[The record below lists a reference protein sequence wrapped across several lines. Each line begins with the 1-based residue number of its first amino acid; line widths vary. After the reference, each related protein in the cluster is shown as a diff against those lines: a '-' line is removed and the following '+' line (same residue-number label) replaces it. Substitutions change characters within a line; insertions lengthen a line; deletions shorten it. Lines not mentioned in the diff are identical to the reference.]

1 MVAALWIWIAALSG
15 LCVHAQSLSEL
26 GASDFSEATAKGT
39 WFVEFFSPHCPHCIH
54 FAPTWQKLAD
64 DYASLATSRDFHFAK
79 VDCTLNGDLCK
90 ENNVQYF
97 PFLQLYHQGSAIEIY
112 PPRERNWDKL
122 VEYITTQ
129 SEKYAPS
136 TTQVSVP
143 NPAGL
148 SIDMDGPALANAQKS
163 GQPLFIK
170 YYAPW
175 CPHCQHMAPAW
186 ERMASDLARQIN
198 VGEVNCDDHRDVCIE
213 NGVTSF
219 PTLVLYAHGN
229 AYEYHDD
236 RSLVS
241 LVGFAKKK
249 AGPMIRQAD
258 STQLENVLKEDPVAF
273 VYIHKDGTD
282 SAMDLLQDVAKKFL
296 DGIIFYTTD
305 DYHAL
310 RLFNLAPTDLPT
322 ALISKDGKHI
332 KYPSHSFANTE
343 QTQSSLTAWIQ
354 KEKFPLVSEVGP
366 GNAEE
371 ILRGEHMV
379 VLAVINKED
388 ESSYEKFKAMA
399 EDHSRHQKA
408 SSSLGHVL
416 FARLE
421 GRAWGDYAR
430 RAYSIPPNV
439 RPAVIIVDPI
449 NSRLFNHNAQ
459 GAMFAVDN
467 PEMLRSALRD
477 IADNKLTGISTLPFP
492 SRVGQKLQHGFNILR
507 THWLL
512 SGIGF
517 FAVAYIFF
525 RRMSRHHRSHILPT
539 VEEHKD

>member
-1 MVAALWIWIAALSG
+1 M
-15 LCVHAQSLSEL
+15 
-26 GASDFSEATAKGT
+26 
-39 WFVEFFSPHCPHCIH
+39 
-54 FAPTWQKLAD
+54 
-64 DYASLATSRDFHFAK
+64 
-79 VDCTLNGDLCK
+79 DCTLNGDLCK

-282 SAMDLLQDVAKKFL
+282 SAMVS
-296 DGIIFYTTD
+296 
-305 DYHAL
+305 
-310 RLFNLAPTDLPT
+310 RLCSYRRLC
-322 ALISKDGKHI
+322 
-332 KYPSHSFANTE
+332 
-343 QTQSSLTAWIQ
+343 SS
-354 KEKFPLVSEVGP
+354 P
-366 GNAEE
+366 
-371 ILRGEHMV
+371 
-379 VLAVINKED
+379 
-388 ESSYEKFKAMA
+388 
-399 EDHSRHQKA
+399 
-408 SSSLGHVL
+408 L
-416 FARLE
+416 FACVSRIFCKMLQRNSWME
-421 GRAWGDYAR
+421 LSFIQQTIITHSV
-430 RAYSIPPNV
+430 YSISHQ
-439 RPAVIIVDPI
+439 RIY
-449 NSRLFNHNAQ
+449 Q
-459 GAMFAVDN
+459 
-467 PEMLRSALRD
+467 
-477 IADNKLTGISTLPFP
+477 
-492 SRVGQKLQHGFNILR
+492 QH
-507 THWLL
+507 
-512 SGIGF
+512 
-517 FAVAYIFF
+517 
-525 RRMSRHHRSHILPT
+525 
-539 VEEHKD
+539 